1 MSNASARA
9 RTKSLGTVRRYDN
22 PASDR
27 TSSPYHPPTVGVIEV
42 NGVAYTLPGGRAL
55 FRDVAFRVGDGEHVA
70 LVGANGTGKTTLL
83 RLLAGDVQPS
93 KGSTRLDGTSL
104 VMRQFAP
111 ADDTTVHEYLMMF
124 APDAIRAAARA
135 VQRAETDFERDASDR
150 HGIRLATAHQ
160 RFGDAGGWD
169 IEVEWDTCARA
180 AMAAD
185 YDAIR
190 ERRVTTLSGG
200 EQKRLVLEYLL
211 RSTADVLLLDEPDNF
226 LDVPAKEWLEQQLQ
240 ASQKTI
246 LLVSHDRELL
256 ARAAH
261 KVVTLEGSGSWTHGG
276 SFATYAAARDARL
289 ERLDDEH
296 RRFQERRQ
304 QLEDQVAELRR
315 RSQMTD
321 AFASRLRAT
330 KTKIEQLDR
339 QAPAERPR
347 DQRISMRLGGD
358 RTGKRVVVLEDLEL
372 AGLTD
377 PFSCEIFFG
386 ERIGVIGHN
395 GTGKSHF
402 LRLLAGVAIEH
413 GGNWKLGARVVPGYF
428 DQKHAHG
435 GHGGRPLLEIIMD
448 RHLTRGE
455 AMAALRR
462 YELHQQ
468 WDQGFA
474 TLSGGQQARLQILLL
489 ETSGATLLL
498 LDEPTDNLDIASAE
512 ALEAAIDAFGGTV
525 VLVTHDRW
533 LMRACD
539 RYLIFGSDGS
549 VTESFDAV
557 YR

>member
-1 MSNASARA
+1 
-9 RTKSLGTVRRYDN
+9 
-22 PASDR
+22 
-27 TSSPYHPPTVGVIEV
+27 
-42 NGVAYTLPGGRAL
+42 
-55 FRDVAFRVGDGEHVA
+55 
-70 LVGANGTGKTTLL
+70 
-83 RLLAGDVQPS
+83 
-93 KGSTRLDGTSL
+93 
-104 VMRQFAP
+104 MRQFAP
-111 ADDTTVHEYLMMF
+111 ADHTTVHDYLMRF
-124 APDAIRAAARA
+124 APDAIQAAARA
-135 VQRAETDFERDASDR
+135 VERAEADFERDPSDR
-150 HGIRLATAHQ
+150 AGVALAAAHQ

-180 AMAAD
+180 AMAD
-185 YDAIR
+185 GYDALR
-190 ERRVTTLSGG
+190 ERPVRTLSGG

-211 RSTADVLLLDEPDNF
+211 RSDADVLLLDEPDNF
-226 LDVPAKEWLEQQLQ
+226 LDVPAKEWLEDRLR

-246 LLVSHDRELL
+246 LFVSHDRELL
-256 ARAAH
+256 ARAAD
-261 KVVTLEGSGSWTHGG
+261 KVVTIEGSGSWTHGG
-276 SFATYAAARDARL
+276 SFATYAAARAARL
-289 ERLDDEH
+289 ARLDDEH

-339 QAPAERPR
+339 DAPTERPR
-347 DQRISMRLGGD
+347 DQRIAMRLGGD
-358 RTGKRVVVLEDLEL
+358 RTGKRVVVLSDLAL

-377 PFSCEIFFG
+377 PFSGEIFFG

-402 LRLLAGVAIEH
+402 LRLLAGAEIEH
-413 GGNWKLGARVVPGYF
+413 SGTWKLGARVVPGYF
-428 DQKHAHG
+428 DQKHAAAG
-435 GHGGRPLLEIIMD
+435 LGGRPLLEIVMD

-468 WDQGFA
+468 ADQDFA
-474 TLSGGQQARLQILLL
+474 TLSGGQQARVQILLL

-512 ALEAAIDAFGGTV
+512 ALEAALAAFRGTV

-533 LMRACD
+533 LMRGCD
-539 RYLIFGSDGS
+539 RFLIFGSDCS
-549 VTESFDAV
+549 VNESFEAV